1 MDQCKC
7 VASGF
12 LANGGILEIWW
23 VKVNLK
29 RIFCLVF
36 CKPGEG
42 MRLKRQ
48 KDQVNHC
55 GKRLRAGFNE
65 K

>member
-1 MDQCKC
+1 MNQCKC

-12 LANGGILEIWW
+12 LANGGILEIWR

-29 RIFCLVF
+29 RIFCLSFASLARV
-36 CKPGEG
+36 K
-42 MRLKRQ
+42 LKRQ

-55 GKRLRAGFNE
+55 GKRLRARFNE

>member
-12 LANGGILEIWW
+12 LANGGILGIWW

-29 RIFCLVF
+29 RIFCLLF
-36 CKPGEG
+36 CKSGEW
-42 MRLKRQ
+42 
-48 KDQVNHC
+48 N
-55 GKRLRAGFNE
+55 AA
-65 K
+65 

>member
-1 MDQCKC
+1 MNQCKC

-12 LANGGILEIWW
+12 LANGGILERCR

-29 RIFCLVF
+29 DIFYLFQAWRV
-36 CKPGEG
+36 K
-42 MRLKRQ
+42 LKRQ
-48 KDQVNHC
+48 KDQVNHW
-55 GKRLRAGFNE
+55 KTLARRFNE

>member
-36 CKPGEG
+36 CNLARVK
-42 MRLKRQ
+42 LKRQ

>member
-29 RIFCLVF
+29 PIFCLVF
-36 CKPGEG
+36 CVSGE
-42 MRLKRQ
+42 
-48 KDQVNHC
+48 
-55 GKRLRAGFNE
+55 ASE
-65 K
+65 A